1 MKRREKFFPE
11 ILFVN
16 ANNISHK
23 RTTIIRQFI
32 LNRLIL
38 FIYLKKQIDFAGK
51 FSILHKSILKKVIRI
66 FFGYISWRLLR
77 NRLFFGQIPTP
88 EYGGCS
94 QIRGRELFRSIV
106 MTYVGYSR
114 FPCNVH

>member
-16 ANNISHK
+16 ANNISHE
-23 RTTIIRQFI
+23 RAAIIGQFI

-38 FIYLKKQIDFAGK
+38 LIYLKKQIDFAGK
-51 FSILHKSILKKVIRI
+51 FSILHKSILKKVVRI

-77 NRLFFGQIPTP
+77 NRLFFGQIPIP

-94 QIRGRELFRSIV
+94 QTRGQRTFQIHRHDVFGVFSI
-106 MTYVGYSR
+106 
-114 FPCNVH
+114 PL